1 MAFNLPSAQ
10 ELHTTSATTNAALIG
25 SNLDL
30 GIKGGGNLPINSS
43 ATEIQNQNASNAN
56 GPVTGLLFGLDG
68 QNVLGSY
75 DVSVNTRVL
84 IWSIQFN
91 APNRIQV
98 TDIARGG
105 VTFFLGS
112 GTDPKNNYISFKI
125 GGNDTPFASSQNG
138 PVTMCID
145 LADTSNNSSVGTFDP
160 TDVSAYGFGTV
171 HVRLNGNNFGICY
184 FQRSFLLETTKGAA
198 NLPTFT
204 GSSDFD
210 DAVTL
215 IQGDNYTN
223 KIGNWVTKA
232 GVSFFVPCPFS
243 FGDGTSPITFN
254 DNGVSVISPSANAT
268 NQENFRLTNDAM
280 RVYLDTADNSSDTVT
295 LSGNYTWGTP
305 AEWNFDISN
314 QSICT
319 LSGTFSGMGNFKL
332 GSSVESTA
340 IFTLATGYSVVSK
353 GANISSSTINGDLKL
368 EGISVTYFNLLEV
381 TGNLEFDTA
390 GTYQL
395 EKCDIA
401 SVTNTSG
408 GTVTIQSTGSS
419 IASNLSATI
428 IIQDLRAISIT
439 NIVDGSRM
447 QVFNVTTGLE
457 VLNQVISGATSYNQ
471 TYAEGTDYT
480 SGDVVRVRL
489 TYTSGLTSY
498 LEFATTT
505 VATGTGWS
513 VLAAQVVDS
522 VYAAIGVNGQNV
534 FKFVADYTGNDVDLN
549 VNQNFTVGEFYAWWK
564 WNLTFERGIRN
575 FFGVITA
582 LDQANFRIN
591 DSVLSLYLDSTATTS
606 VRQTDNRR
614 IFREDLTYPVK
625 QPTTSGYGIDVVW
638 RNIVF
643 VAPVNVSVPALS
655 AAETAQLAQITSVKG
670 KTDLLNFTGTD
681 LKATLD
687 GEVVTTDTASR
698 DASKATTTVSSNMRG
713 TDNANTVAPT
723 TPPTVVEIRAGFVAN
738 DFKATTTIA
747 SNMRGTDGANTV
759 APDNA
764 TIGTTLTDLT
774 TYTGSALPKIR
785 AILVDSDELQQNQ
798 GNFAT
803 ATGFSTFDPAS
814 DVVANVTLVDTT
826 TNLTNGG
833 GGGGLTAAQ
842 ATQLTNIDTVTKLIP
857 ATL

>member
-10 ELHTTSATTNAALIG
+10 ELHTTSATTNVALIG
-25 SNLDL
+25 NNLDL
-30 GIKGGGNLPINSS
+30 GIKGGGNLPINSQG
-43 ATEIQNQNASNAN
+43 TEIQNQNASNAN
-56 GPVTGLLFGLDG
+56 GPVTGLMFGLDG

-75 DVSVNTRVL
+75 DVSTNTRVL
-84 IWSIQFN
+84 IWSMQFN

-98 TDIARGG
+98 TDLARGG
-105 VTFFLGS
+105 VTFWLGS
-112 GTDPKNNYISFKI
+112 GTDPKNNYIEFKI

-145 LADTSNNSSVGTFDP
+145 LADTSYNSSVGTFDP

-184 FQRSFLLETTKGAA
+184 FQRSFLFETTKGAA

-204 GSSDFD
+204 GTSNFD

-254 DNGVSVISPSANAT
+254 DNGVSIISPSSNASK
-268 NQENFRLTNDAM
+268 QENFRITNDAM
-280 RVYLDTADNSSDTVT
+280 RVYLDTADSNSDSVT

-332 GSSVESTA
+332 GSSVEATG
-340 IFTLATGYSVVSK
+340 IFTLATGYSVVSN
-353 GANISSSTINGDLKL
+353 GANINSSTINGDLKL
-368 EGISVTYFNLLEV
+368 QGNSVTSFSNLEV
-381 TGNLEFDTA
+381 SGNLEFDTA
-390 GTYQL
+390 GTYAL

-408 GTVTIQSTGSS
+408 GTVTIESTGSS
-419 IASNLSATI
+419 IASNLSASI
-428 IIQDLRAISIT
+428 VIQDLRAIAIT
-439 NIVDGSRM
+439 NIVDGSTM
-447 QVFNVTTGLE
+447 QVFNVTTNLE
-457 VLNQVISGATSYNQ
+457 ILNQVISGATSYNQ

-480 SGDVVRVRL
+480 VGDVVRVRF

-498 LEFATTT
+498 VEFETTT

-522 VYAAIGVNGQNV
+522 VYAAIGINGQNI
-534 FKFVADYTGNDVDLN
+534 FKFAADYTGNDVELN
-549 VNQNFTVGEFYAWWK
+549 VGQNFTVGEFYAWWK
-564 WNLTFERGIRN
+564 WNLTYARGIRN

-582 LDQANFRIN
+582 LDEANFRIN
-591 DSVLSLYLDSTATTS
+591 NSVLSLYLDSTTNAS

-625 QPTTSGYGIDVVW
+625 QPTTSGYGLDVVW

-643 VAPVNVSVPALS
+643 VAPINVSVPALS
-655 AAETAQLAQITSVKG
+655 AAESAQLAEI
-670 KTDLLNFTGTD
+670 
-681 LKATLD
+681 
-687 GEVVTTDTASR
+687 
-698 DASKATTTVSSNMRG
+698 TTVN
-713 TDNANTVAPT
+713 
-723 TPPTVVEIRAGFVAN
+723 
-738 DFKATTTIA
+738 
-747 SNMRGTDGANTV
+747 
-759 APDNA
+759 
-764 TIGTTLTDLT
+764 TDLT
-774 TYTGSALPKIR
+774 TYTTSALPKIR
-785 AILVDSDELQQNQ
+785 SILVDTND
-798 GNFAT
+798 
-803 ATGFSTFDPAS
+803 
-814 DVVANVTLVDTT
+814 LVESKGDF
-826 TNLTNGG
+826 
-833 GGGGLTAAQ
+833 GLTAAES
-842 ATQLTNIDTVTKLIP
+842 TKLSNIETVTKLIP

>member
-10 ELHTTSATTNAALIG
+10 ELHTTSATTNVALIG
-25 SNLDL
+25 NNLDL
-30 GIKGGGNLPINSS
+30 GIKGGGNLPINSA

-56 GPVTGLLFGLDG
+56 GPVTGLMFGLDG
-68 QNVLGSY
+68 QDVLGSY
-75 DVSVNTRVL
+75 DVTTNTRVL
-84 IWSIQFN
+84 IWSMQFN

-105 VTFFLGS
+105 VTFWLGS
-112 GTDPKNNYISFKI
+112 GTNPKNNYIEFKI

-145 LADTSNNSSVGTFDP
+145 LSDTSYNSSVGTFDP

-184 FQRSFLLETTKGAA
+184 FQRSFLLETSKGAA

-204 GSSDFD
+204 GTSNFD
-210 DAVTL
+210 NAVTL

-254 DNGVSVISPSANAT
+254 DNGVSVISPSSNASK
-268 NQENFRLTNDAM
+268 QENFRLTDDAM
-280 RVYLDTADNSSDTVT
+280 RVYLDTADSNSDSVT

-305 AEWNFDISN
+305 AQWDFDISN

-332 GSSVESTA
+332 GSSVEATG
-340 IFTLATGYSVVSK
+340 IFTLATGYIVVSN
-353 GANISSSTINGDLKL
+353 GANINSSTINGDLQL
-368 EGISVTYFNLLEV
+368 QGISVTYFNNLEV

-395 EKCDIA
+395 EKCNIG

-419 IASNLSATI
+419 IASNLSPTI
-428 IIQDLRAISIT
+428 VIQNLRTISIT

-447 QVFNVTTGLE
+447 QVFNVTTNLE
-457 VLNQVISGATSYNQ
+457 IVNQVITGATSYTQ
-471 TYAEGTDYT
+471 TYAEGTSYT
-480 SGDVVRVRL
+480 LDDVVRVRF
-489 TYTSGLTSY
+489 TYTNQLTSY
-498 LEFATTT
+498 VEFETTT
-505 VATGTGWS
+505 VATETGWS

-522 VYAAIGVNGQNV
+522 VYAAIGINGQNV
-534 FKFVADYTGNDVDLN
+534 FKFIADYVGNDVELN
-549 VNQNFTVGEFYAWWK
+549 IAQNFTVGEFYAWWK

-575 FFGVITA
+575 FFGAITA
-582 LDQANFRIN
+582 FDQANFRIN
-591 DSVLSLYLDSTATTS
+591 NSVLSLYLDSNANAS

-614 IFREDLTYPVK
+614 IYREDLTYPVK
-625 QPTTSGYGIDVVW
+625 QPTTSGYGLDVVW

-643 VAPVNVSVPALS
+643 VAPVNVAVPALS
-655 AAETAQLAQITSVKG
+655 AAESAQLAEI
-670 KTDLLNFTGTD
+670 
-681 LKATLD
+681 
-687 GEVVTTDTASR
+687 
-698 DASKATTTVSSNMRG
+698 TTVN
-713 TDNANTVAPT
+713 
-723 TPPTVVEIRAGFVAN
+723 
-738 DFKATTTIA
+738 
-747 SNMRGTDGANTV
+747 
-759 APDNA
+759 
-764 TIGTTLTDLT
+764 TDLT
-774 TYTGSALPKIR
+774 TYTTSALPKIR
-785 AILVDSDELQQNQ
+785 AILVDTDELQVNQ

-803 ATGFSTFDPAS
+803 ADVSGLSTFDNTTDEVTTDATSRDAS
-814 DVVANVTLVDTT
+814 K
-826 TNLTNGG
+826 
-833 GGGGLTAAQ
+833 GLTP
-842 ATQLTNIDTVTKLIP
+842 TESTKLSNIETVTKLIP

>member
-10 ELHTTSATTNAALIG
+10 ELHTTSATTNVALIG
-25 SNLDL
+25 NNLDL
-30 GIKGGGNLPINSS
+30 GIKGGGNLPINSQG
-43 ATEIQNQNASNAN
+43 TEIQNQNASNAN
-56 GPVTGLLFGLDG
+56 GPVTGLMFGLDG

-75 DVSVNTRVL
+75 DVSTNTRVL
-84 IWSIQFN
+84 IWSMQFN

-98 TDIARGG
+98 TDLARGG
-105 VTFFLGS
+105 VTFWLGS
-112 GTDPKNNYISFKI
+112 GTDPKNNYIEFKI

-145 LADTSNNSSVGTFDP
+145 LADTSYNSSVGTFDP

-184 FQRSFLLETTKGAA
+184 FQRSFLFETTKGAA

-204 GSSDFD
+204 GTSNFD

-254 DNGVSVISPSANAT
+254 DNGVSVISPSSNASK
-268 NQENFRLTNDAM
+268 QENFRITNDAM
-280 RVYLDTADNSSDTVT
+280 RVYLDTADSNSDSVT

-332 GSSVESTA
+332 GSSVEATG
-340 IFTLATGYSVVSK
+340 IFTLATGYSVVSN
-353 GANISSSTINGDLKL
+353 GANINSSTINGDLKL
-368 EGISVTYFNLLEV
+368 QGNSVTSFSNLEV
-381 TGNLEFDTA
+381 SGNLEFDTA
-390 GTYQL
+390 GTYAL

-408 GTVTIQSTGSS
+408 GTVTIESTGSS
-419 IASNLSATI
+419 IASNLSASI
-428 IIQDLRAISIT
+428 VIQDLRAIAIT
-439 NIVDGSRM
+439 NIVDGSTM
-447 QVFNVTTGLE
+447 QVFNVTTNLE
-457 VLNQVISGATSYNQ
+457 ILNQVISGATSYNQ

-480 SGDVVRVRL
+480 VGDVVRVRF

-498 LEFATTT
+498 VEFETTT

-522 VYAAIGVNGQNV
+522 VYAAIGINGQNI
-534 FKFVADYTGNDVDLN
+534 FKFAADYTGNDVELN
-549 VNQNFTVGEFYAWWK
+549 VGQNFTVGEFYAWWK
-564 WNLTFERGIRN
+564 WNLTYARGIRN

-582 LDQANFRIN
+582 LDEANFRIN
-591 DSVLSLYLDSTATTS
+591 NSVLSLYLDSTTNAS

-625 QPTTSGYGIDVVW
+625 QPTTSGYGLDVVW

-643 VAPVNVSVPALS
+643 VAPINVSVPALS
-655 AAETAQLAQITSVKG
+655 AAESAQLAEI
-670 KTDLLNFTGTD
+670 
-681 LKATLD
+681 
-687 GEVVTTDTASR
+687 
-698 DASKATTTVSSNMRG
+698 TTVN
-713 TDNANTVAPT
+713 
-723 TPPTVVEIRAGFVAN
+723 
-738 DFKATTTIA
+738 
-747 SNMRGTDGANTV
+747 
-759 APDNA
+759 
-764 TIGTTLTDLT
+764 TDLT
-774 TYTGSALPKIR
+774 TYTTSALPKIR
-785 AILVDSDELQQNQ
+785 SILVDTND
-798 GNFAT
+798 
-803 ATGFSTFDPAS
+803 
-814 DVVANVTLVDTT
+814 LVESKGDF
-826 TNLTNGG
+826 
-833 GGGGLTAAQ
+833 GLTAAES
-842 ATQLTNIDTVTKLIP
+842 TKLSNIETVTKLIP

>member
-10 ELHTTSATTNAALIG
+10 ELHTTSATTNVALIG
-25 SNLDL
+25 NNLDL

-56 GPVTGLLFGLDG
+56 GPVTGLMFGLDG
-68 QNVLGSY
+68 QDVLGSY
-75 DVSVNTRVL
+75 DVTTNTRVL
-84 IWSIQFN
+84 IWSMQFN

-105 VTFFLGS
+105 VTFWLGS
-112 GTDPKNNYISFKI
+112 GTNPKNNYIEFKI

-145 LADTSNNSSVGTFDP
+145 LADTSYNSSVGTFDP

-184 FQRSFLLETTKGAA
+184 FQRSFLLETSKGAA

-204 GSSDFD
+204 GTSNFD
-210 DAVTL
+210 NAVTL

-254 DNGVSVISPSANAT
+254 DNGVSVISPSSNASK
-268 NQENFRLTNDAM
+268 QENFRLTDDAM
-280 RVYLDTADNSSDTVT
+280 RVYLDTADSSSDSVT

-305 AEWNFDISN
+305 AQWDFDISN

-332 GSSVESTA
+332 GSSVQSTG
-340 IFTLATGYSVVSK
+340 IFTLATGYSVVSN
-353 GANISSSTINGDLKL
+353 GANINSSTINGDLQL
-368 EGISVTYFNLLEV
+368 QGISVTYFNNLEV

-395 EKCDIA
+395 EKCNIA

-408 GTVTIQSTGSS
+408 GTVTIQSTGSTIGS
-419 IASNLSATI
+419 SLSPTI
-428 IIQDLRAISIT
+428 IIQNLRTISIT

-447 QVFNVTTGLE
+447 QVFNVTTNLE
-457 VLNQVISGATSYNQ
+457 ILNQVITGATSYTQ
-471 TYAEGTDYT
+471 TYAEGTSYT
-480 SGDVVRVRL
+480 LGDVVRVRF
-489 TYTSGLTSY
+489 TYTNQLTSY
-498 LEFATTT
+498 LEFETTT
-505 VATGTGWS
+505 VATETGWS

-522 VYAAIGVNGQNV
+522 VYAAIGINGQNV
-534 FKFVADYTGNDVDLN
+534 FKFVADYVGNDVELN
-549 VNQNFTVGEFYAWWK
+549 IAQNFTVGEFYAWWK

-582 LDQANFRIN
+582 FDQANFRIN
-591 DSVLSLYLDSTATTS
+591 NSVLSLYLDSNANAS

-614 IFREDLTYPVK
+614 IYREDLTYPVK
-625 QPTTSGYGIDVVW
+625 QPTTSGYGLDVVW

-643 VAPVNVSVPALS
+643 VAPVNVAVPALS
-655 AAETAQLAQITSVKG
+655 AAESAQLAEI
-670 KTDLLNFTGTD
+670 
-681 LKATLD
+681 
-687 GEVVTTDTASR
+687 
-698 DASKATTTVSSNMRG
+698 TTVN
-713 TDNANTVAPT
+713 
-723 TPPTVVEIRAGFVAN
+723 
-738 DFKATTTIA
+738 
-747 SNMRGTDGANTV
+747 
-759 APDNA
+759 
-764 TIGTTLTDLT
+764 TDLT
-774 TYTGSALPKIR
+774 TYTTSALPKIR
-785 AILVDSDELQQNQ
+785 AILVDTDELQVNQ

-803 ATGFSTFDPAS
+803 ADVSGLSTFDNTTDEVTTDATSRDAS
-814 DVVANVTLVDTT
+814 K
-826 TNLTNGG
+826 
-833 GGGGLTAAQ
+833 GLTP
-842 ATQLTNIDTVTKLIP
+842 TESTKLSNIETVTKLIP

>member
-10 ELHTTSATTNAALIG
+10 ELHTTSATTNVALIG
-25 SNLDL
+25 NNLDL
-30 GIKGGGNLPINSS
+30 GIKGGGNLPINSQG
-43 ATEIQNQNASNAN
+43 TEIQNQNASNAD
-56 GPVTGLLFGLDG
+56 GPVTGLMFGLDG

-75 DVSVNTRVL
+75 DVSTNTRVL
-84 IWSIQFN
+84 IWSMQFN

-98 TDIARGG
+98 TDLARGG
-105 VTFFLGS
+105 VTFWLGS
-112 GTDPKNNYISFKI
+112 GTDPKNNYIEFKI

-145 LADTSNNSSVGTFDP
+145 LADTSYNSSVGTFDP

-184 FQRSFLLETTKGAA
+184 FQRSFLFETTKGAA

-204 GSSDFD
+204 GTSNFD

-254 DNGVSVISPSANAT
+254 DNGVSIISPSSNASK
-268 NQENFRLTNDAM
+268 QENFRITNDAM
-280 RVYLDTADNSSDTVT
+280 RVYLDTADSNSDSVT

-332 GSSVESTA
+332 GSSVEATG
-340 IFTLATGYSVVSK
+340 IFTLATGYSVVSN
-353 GANISSSTINGDLKL
+353 GANINSSTINGDLKL
-368 EGISVTYFNLLEV
+368 QGNSVTSFSNLEV
-381 TGNLEFDTA
+381 SGNLEFDTA
-390 GTYQL
+390 GTYAL

-408 GTVTIQSTGSS
+408 GTVTIESTGSS
-419 IASNLSATI
+419 IASNLSASI
-428 IIQDLRAISIT
+428 VIQDLRAIAIT
-439 NIVDGSRM
+439 NIVDGSTM
-447 QVFNVTTGLE
+447 QVFNVTTNLE
-457 VLNQVISGATSYNQ
+457 ILNQVISGATSYNQ

-480 SGDVVRVRL
+480 VGDVVRVRF

-498 LEFATTT
+498 VEFETTT

-522 VYAAIGVNGQNV
+522 VYAAIGINGQNI
-534 FKFVADYTGNDVDLN
+534 FKFAADYTGNDVELN
-549 VNQNFTVGEFYAWWK
+549 IDQNFTVGEFYAWWK
-564 WNLTFERGIRN
+564 WNLTYARGIRN

-582 LDQANFRIN
+582 LDEANFRIN
-591 DSVLSLYLDSTATTS
+591 NSVLSLYLDSTTNAS

-625 QPTTSGYGIDVVW
+625 QPTTSGYGLDVVW

-655 AAETAQLAQITSVKG
+655 AAESSQLAEI
-670 KTDLLNFTGTD
+670 
-681 LKATLD
+681 
-687 GEVVTTDTASR
+687 
-698 DASKATTTVSSNMRG
+698 TTVN
-713 TDNANTVAPT
+713 
-723 TPPTVVEIRAGFVAN
+723 
-738 DFKATTTIA
+738 
-747 SNMRGTDGANTV
+747 
-759 APDNA
+759 
-764 TIGTTLTDLT
+764 TDLT
-774 TYTGSALPKIR
+774 AYTTSALPKIR
-785 AILVDSDELQQNQ
+785 SILVDTND
-798 GNFAT
+798 
-803 ATGFSTFDPAS
+803 
-814 DVVANVTLVDTT
+814 LVESKGDF
-826 TNLTNGG
+826 
-833 GGGGLTAAQ
+833 GLTAAES
-842 ATQLTNIDTVTKLIP
+842 TKLSNIETVTKLIP